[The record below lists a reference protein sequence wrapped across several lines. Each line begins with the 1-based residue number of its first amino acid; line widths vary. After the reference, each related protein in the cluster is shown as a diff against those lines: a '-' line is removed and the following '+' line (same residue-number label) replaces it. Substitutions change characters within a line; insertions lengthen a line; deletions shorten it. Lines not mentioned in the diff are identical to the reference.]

1 MEERP
6 WVFLSVSFSSGL
18 EEKGPG
24 MRHQEGGQ
32 SKGEPALNGG
42 VGERCSVSQGG
53 GFTDGAEVGVPM
65 RFGPS

>member
-1 MEERP
+1 
-6 WVFLSVSFSSGL
+6 
-18 EEKGPG
+18 

-42 VGERCSVSQGG
+42 VGERCSVNQGG
-53 GFTDGAEVGVPM
+53 GLTDGAEVGVPI